1 MSLTGPSRTIVVEPL
16 ERPQRAPE
24 PERPRPAPAAP
35 REAPHE
41 PGPDRE
47 PART

>member
-16 ERPQRAPE
+16 ERPQSAPA
-24 PERPRPAPAAP
+24 PPRETPTPAAP
-35 REAPHE
+35 PPDPAE
-41 PGPDRE
+41 PKRE